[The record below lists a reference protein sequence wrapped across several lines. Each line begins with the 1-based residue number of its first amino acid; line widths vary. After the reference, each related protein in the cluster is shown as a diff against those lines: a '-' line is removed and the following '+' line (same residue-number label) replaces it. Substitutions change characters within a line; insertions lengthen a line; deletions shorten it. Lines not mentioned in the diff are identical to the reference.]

1 MLDLDDE
8 DDELEEDESEDSEG
22 RLDFG
27 SITSTVNDKISSVGT
42 SVTSGVDVSG
52 TYTGGNLTR
61 TPSHANIHTACRK

>member
-1 MLDLDDE
+1 M
-8 DDELEEDESEDSEG
+8 EEESDTEG

-52 TYTGGNLTR
+52 TYYTMGRSLTR
-61 TPSHANIHTACRK
+61 RSL